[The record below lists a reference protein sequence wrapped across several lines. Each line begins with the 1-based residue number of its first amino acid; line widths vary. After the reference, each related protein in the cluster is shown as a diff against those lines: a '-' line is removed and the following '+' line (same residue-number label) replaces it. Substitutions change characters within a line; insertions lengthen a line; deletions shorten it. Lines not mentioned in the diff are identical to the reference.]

1 MLARLNHIIAASG
14 NPHRESE
21 AKGVGITRPNKGLER
36 DDRAYQRSSRS
47 NTNSEI
53 LGAGWLLKL
62 AVNLDQPKVG
72 MVGATG
78 SFESLSGM
86 DPRFAIFPN
95 VHLRS
100 NAFMIRRSLLLEI
113 AGEIEISDKLDAY
126 LFESGPA
133 SLTNEVLRR
142 GLDVQIVGRNG
153 RGYPPRWWPRSET
166 FRRLTQD
173 NLLIADNQTRHYMDA
188 VWSLKHALVLNTWGP
203 FVDHR
208 VALPG

>member
-1 MLARLNHIIAASG
+1 
-14 NPHRESE
+14 
-21 AKGVGITRPNKGLER
+21 
-36 DDRAYQRSSRS
+36 
-47 NTNSEI
+47 
-53 LGAGWLLKL
+53 
-62 AVNLDQPKVG
+62 